1 MGTTSGYTRFLWT
14 APLLRTVSDA
24 GAGSDTINKKAAVE
38 ISHSGLWAYPVFGE
52 REDELCMLSEA
63 FLLKP
68 SNKDAR

>member
-1 MGTTSGYTRFLWT
+1 M
-14 APLLRTVSDA
+14 SDA